1 MSANGTRTIIWSNGE
16 DQFCLAKIG
25 LLLDLEAKCN
35 APIGVIFG
43 RLGSGNFS
51 VNDIRET
58 IRLGLIGGGRTPIQ
72 AMEIVKIHVDGN
84 PLALSVLTAYAIIEA
99 VMVGVPDDPVGKK
112 EAETKAPGEG
122 NSSTQTGV
130 SADQK

>member
-25 LLLDLEAKCN
+25 LLLDLEAKCS
-35 APIGVIFG
+35 APIGVIFN

-58 IRLGLIGGGRTPIQ
+58 IRLGLMGGGRTPVE

-84 PLALSVLTAYAIIEA
+84 PLASSVLTAYAILEA
-99 VMVGVPDDPVGKK
+99 VMVGVPDDPVGKEK
-112 EAETKAPGEG
+112 AESNVQGEE
-122 NSSTQTGV
+122 NSSTQTGA
-130 SADQK
+130 SAGQK

>member
-58 IRLGLIGGGRTPIQ
+58 IRLGLMGGGRTPAQ
-72 AMEIVKIHVDGN
+72 AMDIVKIHVDGN
-84 PLALSVLTAYAIIEA
+84 PLASSVLTAYAIIEA
-99 VMVGVPDDPVGKK
+99 VMVGVPDDPVGKEK
-112 EAETKAPGEG
+112 AETNELDGE
-122 NSSTQTGV
+122 NSSIQTGV